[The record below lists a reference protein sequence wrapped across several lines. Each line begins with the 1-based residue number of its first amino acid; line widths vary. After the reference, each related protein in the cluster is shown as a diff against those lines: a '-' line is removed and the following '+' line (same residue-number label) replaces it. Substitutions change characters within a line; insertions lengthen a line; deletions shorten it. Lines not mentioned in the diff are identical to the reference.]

1 MFHSYVSLPEGN
13 TKKAVSS
20 IVPWNSPVLK
30 NPLGDPEA
38 HSLTKDENIHEVCE
52 HLENHVLVMNINDF
66 ENLIDINDI
75 PLYYPY
81 YNPMMFQPEDV
92 NHGFVH
98 VAVALHRW
106 SKLRCGTFSR
116 YSHQLKLP
124 MFQLSMYIYII
135 YNSNVFITI
144 YICILPIYDIY
155 HLSNS
160 SSEITHV
167 P

>member
-1 MFHSYVSLPEGN
+1 MGASPETGTFQQLFHMIANHISN
-13 TKKAVSS
+13 TINTVRY
-20 IVPWNSPVLK
+20 I
-30 NPLGDPEA
+30 PLYS
-38 HSLTKDENIHEVCE
+38 HYLHI
-52 HLENHVLVMNINDF
+52 IF
-66 ENLIDINDI
+66 NDI

-144 YICILPIYDIY
+144 YIYVYYPFMIYIICPILQVKLPMFHDFF
-155 HLSNS
+155 N
-160 SSEITHV
+160 V
-167 P
+167 